1 MCWCYML
8 LFSAPSV
15 QSLKNFLCDVCR
27 IYVAKRFQFQYIK
40 LRIDKLLDIFKHTHE
55 KYRCTLQARKNE
67 GDNFYH
73 SFDCLYTGS

>member
-1 MCWCYML
+1 M
-8 LFSAPSV
+8 
-15 QSLKNFLCDVCR
+15 CR

-40 LRIDKLLDIFKHTHE
+40 LRIDKLLDIFKHTYE

-73 SFDCLYTGS
+73 SFDCLYTGRKLEILILEEVKVFL